1 MQKLKSV
8 QKLKPHFVDANE
20 SQRAKS
26 TSTTP
31 KTATEIK
38 SKHYLFFLIYNFDI
52 IAVLEPVYLEIWKH
66 LVSLMVHLMT
76 PVTFHNRIL
85 SRSEITS
92 TLTIKSNENSF
103 LCYREFKVVNKKTYS
118 VYENVNR
125 K

>member
-1 MQKLKSV
+1 MHNTKNSYRDKKQTL
-8 QKLKPHFVDANE
+8 P
-20 SQRAKS
+20 
-26 TSTTP
+26 
-31 KTATEIK
+31 
-38 SKHYLFFLIYNFDI
+38 FFLIYNFDI
-52 IAVLEPVYLEIWKH
+52 IAVLEPVYFEIWKH

-92 TLTIKSNENSF
+92 TLTIKSNGNSF